1 MTVWNIWSNNEQRPL
16 FLRTFFSSQL
26 SVFFGFGFGWFFAV
40 TPVISIGLFFNM
52 DSWFPILYNP
62 YIYIPRNQM
71 TLVLEGWPSNIELSW
86 LLGGIYIYMH
96 AYTPISCAYTKV
108 NNPIFISYQNIQ
120 IALWLCSFLWSSI
133 LRESES
139 SLAGCLPHWGDECFG
154 NTITYM
160 TRRIN
165 INRIHM

>member
-1 MTVWNIWSNNEQRPL
+1 MIKQWTTAV

-40 TPVISIGLFFNM
+40 TPVISIGLFLTWIP
-52 DSWFPILYNP
+52 DSLYYIIPI
-62 YIYIPRNQM
+62 YIYITRNQM
-71 TLVLEGWPSNIELSW
+71 TLVLEGWPSKIELSW
-86 LLGGIYIYMH
+86 LLGIYIYMH

-160 TRRIN
+160 TCRIN